1 MRKEPSSAKATAGGQ
16 QPPPPTPPNQPP
28 PARNAPQQAPT
39 TAPPPQAQQPPAPT
53 GPPRNWPPLA
63 ERAFLGK
70 SIKRLDGPDKA
81 AGRAKYTYDI
91 IRPGMLYGEILGSPH
106 PRARVRSIDLSA
118 AKALAGVRAALAIKD
133 PADPARANV
142 NYQGEEVAAVAATTE
157 EIARDAIRL
166 IKVDYEVL
174 PALATI
180 EQSRSPNAPQAFAP
194 RPNVSQPRI
203 TSEGDVDA
211 ALKTAA
217 HVVEGVYS
225 TQVQTHTS
233 LETHGGIAEWDGD
246 KLTMYISTQGINA
259 SRDGIADAL
268 KIPRPNARVIT
279 EYMGGGFGSKLGADV
294 QVVIA
299 ARLAREAK
307 APVKIMLDRKHE
319 HLIAGNRPSA
329 FAKVKAG
336 VDAQG
341 KFVAWDAES
350 WGTGGA
356 GAGAGFSIPY
366 GVYAPPQGQTW
377 GFANRRQNHV
387 DVYTNAGPQR
397 AFRAPGHPQACF
409 ITETVIDE
417 LADRLRM
424 DPLELRLR
432 NLAPEA
438 PNAMWRKYFAMG
450 AEKIGWSKRHP
461 TGDSAAGPIKRGL
474 GCAANIWAG
483 GGNRATRGLCEIHPD
498 GSVVNKI
505 GTQDI
510 GTGTRTLVAMITA
523 ETMGLPLTGVTAAIG
538 DTNYPFAPGSGGSI
552 TVGSVSPTVRVAA
565 ENALKELLAKVAPQL
580 NVAADQLEAK
590 GGRIQVKGTPSR
602 GMAWRDACKLLGQT
616 PIQAPGEWTLGLSG
630 VGTSGVQFADVEVD
644 IETGITRVKRIVS
657 VQDCGMIVDRL
668 TADSQMY
675 GGIIMGLGF
684 ALYENRILDRN
695 TAKMVNPNMEWYLL
709 PGLSDIPVMDVTLV
723 DQPERGVIGIG
734 EPPIIS
740 TAAAIANAVSNATGV
755 RIRKLPVTP
764 ETVLEALK
772 QERAGGTL

>member
-1 MRKEPSSAKATAGGQ
+1 MADT
-16 QPPPPTPPNQPP
+16 
-28 PARNAPQQAPT
+28 
-39 TAPPPQAQQPPAPT
+39 QQPPATPPGPAGQAQPPAAAPPASGQT
-53 GPPRNWPPLA
+53 PAAAGPPRSWPPVA
-63 ERAFLGK
+63 ERALLGK

-81 AGRAKYTYDI
+81 SGRAKYTYDL

-106 PRARVRSIDLSA
+106 PRARVRGVDVSA
-118 AKALAGVRAALAIKD
+118 AKAIPGVKAVIVIKNPAEAAT
-133 PADPARANV
+133 ANV

-157 EIARDAIRL
+157 EIARDAIRA
-166 IKVDYEVL
+166 IKVDFEVL
-174 PALATI
+174 PPLATI
-180 EQSRSPNAPQAFAP
+180 EQARNPNAPQAFP
-194 RPNVSQPRI
+194 KGNTSQPRI
-203 TSEGDVDA
+203 TSEGDVEA

-217 HVVEGVYS
+217 HIVEALYQ

-246 KLTMYISTQGINA
+246 KLLLHVSTQGINA

-268 KIPRPNARVIT
+268 KVPRPNVRVVT

-294 QVVIA
+294 QLVIA
-299 ARLAREAK
+299 ARLAKEAA

-319 HLIAGNRPSA
+319 HLITGNRPSA

-336 VDAQG
+336 VDAEG
-341 KFVAWDAES
+341 KFLAFDSET

-366 GVYAPPQGQTW
+366 SVYAPPQGST
-377 GFANRRQNHV
+377 GFVNRRQNHV

-424 DPLELRLR
+424 DPLELRMR

-438 PNAMWRKYFAMG
+438 PNAQWRKYFPIG

-461 TGDSAAGPIKRGL
+461 TGDPAAGPIKRGL
-474 GCAANIWAG
+474 GCAANVWAG
-483 GGNRATRGLCEIHPD
+483 GGNRQTRAMCEIHPD
-498 GSVVNKI
+498 GSVINKI
-505 GTQDI
+505 ATQDI

-523 ETMGLPLTGVTAAIG
+523 ETMGLPLNAVTAAIG

-552 TVGSVSPTVRVAA
+552 TVGSVSPTVRVSA
-565 ENALKELLAKVAPQL
+565 ENALRELFAKVAPQL
-580 NVAADQLEAK
+580 GSAPDALEAK
-590 GGRIQVKGTPSR
+590 GGRIQVKGTPGK
-602 GMAWRDACKLLGQT
+602 GMSWRDACKLLGQT
-616 PIQAPGEWTLGLSG
+616 PIQAAGEWTQGLSG

-644 IETGITRVKRIVS
+644 IETGITRVKKIVS
-657 VQDCGMIVDRL
+657 VQDAGMIVDRL
-668 TADSQMY
+668 TAESQMY

-684 ALYENRILDRN
+684 ALFENRILDRN
-695 TAKMVNPNMEWYLL
+695 TAQMVNPNMEWYLV
-709 PGLSDIPVMDVTLV
+709 PGLSDVPPIDVTLV
-723 DQPERGVIGIG
+723 DQPERGVIGLG
-734 EPPIIS
+734 EPPVIS
-740 TAAAIANAVSNATGV
+740 TAAAIANAVSNATGA

-764 ETVLEALK
+764 DTVLTALA

>member
-1 MRKEPSSAKATAGGQ
+1 MRKPTPQQPANPPAAPTAGA
-16 QPPPPTPPNQPP
+16 P
-28 PARNAPQQAPT
+28 PAAAQAPS
-39 TAPPPQAQQPPAPT
+39 
-53 GPPRNWPPLA
+53 GPPRNWPPVADRVL
-63 ERAFLGK
+63 LGK
-70 SIKRLDGPDKA
+70 SIARLDGPDKV
-81 AGRAKYTYDI
+81 AGRAKYAYDI

-118 AKALAGVRAALAIKD
+118 AKALAGVKAVLAIKD
-133 PADPARANV
+133 PADPAKTNI

-157 EIARDAIRL
+157 EIARDAVRL
-166 IKVDYEVL
+166 IQVDYEVL
-174 PALATI
+174 PPLATV
-180 EQSRSPNAPQAFAP
+180 EQAMNPNAPQAFAP
-194 RPNVSQPRI
+194 ARPNVTNPNVRG
-203 TSEGDVDA
+203 EGDVEA
-211 ALKTAA
+211 ALKAAA
-217 HVVEGVYS
+217 HVVEGLYS

-246 KLTMYISTQGINA
+246 KLTMYVSTQGVNA

-299 ARLAREAK
+299 ANLARAAG

-319 HLIAGNRPSA
+319 HLITGNRPSA

-336 VDAQG
+336 VSAEG
-341 KFVAWDAES
+341 KFVAWDSET

-356 GAGAGFSIPY
+356 GAGAGFAVPY
-366 GVYAPPQGQTW
+366 NVYVFPA
-377 GFANRRQNHV
+377 RRQSHR

-432 NLAPEA
+432 NVQPDA
-438 PNAMWRKYFAMG
+438 PNAQWKKYFPMG

-483 GGNRATRGLCEIHPD
+483 GGNRATRALCEIQPD
-498 GSVVNKI
+498 GSVTNKI
-505 GTQDI
+505 STQDI

-523 ETMGLPLTGVTAAIG
+523 ETMGLPLNAVTAAIG
-538 DTNYPFAPGSGGSI
+538 DTNYPFAPGSGGSV
-552 TVGSVSPTVRVAA
+552 TVGSISPTVRVSA
-565 ENALKELLAKVAPQL
+565 ENALKELFAKVAPQL
-580 NVAADQLEAK
+580 GAAPDALEAK
-590 GGRIQVKGTPSR
+590 NGRIQVKATPAQ

-616 PIQAPGEWTLGLSG
+616 PIQAPGEWTQGLSG

-644 IETGITRVKRIVS
+644 IETGITRVKKIVS
-657 VQDCGMIVDRL
+657 VQDCGMIVDRM

-684 ALYENRILDRN
+684 ALFENRILDRN
-695 TAKMVNPNMEWYLL
+695 TAKMVNPNMEWYLV
-709 PGLSDIPVMDVTLV
+709 PGISDIPVIDITLV
-723 DQPERGVIGIG
+723 DQPERGVIGLG
-734 EPPIIS
+734 EPPVIS
-740 TAAAIANAVSNATGV
+740 TAAAIANAVSNATGA
-755 RIRKLPVTP
+755 RIRKLPLTP
-764 ETVLEALK
+764 DTVLAALQ